1 MRKQQDLAEQTAAL
15 LCDVRRTTTAL
26 GWLSASPAALQRRLE
41 LVARQMM
48 NRVGVTMV
56 DYLAGIRFARNLSKP
71 FRTLSG
77 QALADEL
84 ERQWRLWTERGMEPG
99 LPEVITFGLFQALT
113 GRPVGAASPRQ
124 VKVQTA
130 KCKCQ
135 DGGQDRACGEECGMA
150 VPSQVKVQSADCR
163 VQSDGQG
170 AGGV

>member
-1 MRKQQDLAEQTAAL
+1 MTKQQDLAEQSAAL

-48 NRVGVTMV
+48 NRLGVTMV

-99 LPEVITFGLFQALT
+99 LPEVITLGLFQAMT
-113 GRPVGAASPRQ
+113 GRPVGHSVASPRQ
-124 VKVQTA
+124 VKI
-130 KCKCQ
+130 
-135 DGGQDRACGEECGMA
+135 
-150 VPSQVKVQSADCR
+150 QSADCR
-163 VQSDGQG
+163 VQSGGQG